1 MFSADIVSGGLT
13 YHANGIMKVPDLPG
27 LGANIEQWQLDK
39 LEKTVI

>member
-1 MFSADIVSGGLT
+1 
-13 YHANGIMKVPDLPG
+13 VPDLPG